1 MTCFDKHKNEIG
13 APTFISLVCAY
24 MKDSSVLNRTFYLF
38 LLTSFFCC
46 TYWALIYIPL
56 IAGQIVKQ
64 KFPN

>member
-13 APTFISLVCAY
+13 APTFISVVCAY
-24 MKDSSVLNRTFYLF
+24 MKDSFVLNRTFNLF

-46 TYWALIYIPL
+46 TYWAFIYIPL